1 MPNIIQDFTNSI
13 GIAITLDSLANGS
26 SAVSSAINNST
37 TRYLSGNIQV
47 KIRTGIG
54 TSATG
59 TVTIY
64 ILRSVDGGVTYD
76 DTNANAEIMG
86 VFNANVDATDYRFS
100 VDTNVVGSLPDYWKL
115 AVTNNSGA
123 AFDATP
129 ANFSVTMLAKSLLIV

>member
-1 MPNIIQDFTNSI
+1 MPTIVQDFTNSI
-13 GIAITLDSLANGS
+13 VITITLDSLANGS
-26 SAVSSAINNST
+26 SVASSAINNSVT
-37 TRYLSGNIQV
+37 KYLSGNVQL
-47 KIRTGIG
+47 KIRTGAG

-59 TVTIY
+59 TVLAY

-76 DTNANAEIMG
+76 DMNTNSEILG

-100 VDTNVVGSLPDYWKL
+100 LDTNTVGSLPDYWKL

-123 AFDATP
+123 AFNAVA

>member
-26 SAVSSAINNST
+26 SAVSSAINNSVT
-37 TRYLSGNIQV
+37 KYLSANIQF
-47 KIRTGIG
+47 KIRTGVG

-59 TVTIY
+59 TVTVY
-64 ILRSVDGGVTYD
+64 ILRSVDGGTTYD
-76 DTNANAEIMG
+76 DINANAEIMG
-86 VFNANVDATDYRFS
+86 VFNANADATDYRFS

-115 AVTNNSGA
+115 AVVNNSGA
-123 AFDATP
+123 AFNAVP